1 MSDCQRI
8 EPAWSQL
15 KGDVKAEDFSPL
27 VKILDEVNG
36 GSHIL
41 KSNLLKQGSDAAPAM
56 DAKGVYTQ
64 QLDSGVAGVRAI
76 VQQQHGKANTIALD
90 EGGRSETLR
99 LDDQGKPM
107 LLDIYQN
114 CGNKGF
120 GVMSTLPEG
129 KSAFRTYRL
138 PDGIELTV
146 DNDKPIKAKQ
156 Y

>member
-8 EPAWSQL
+8 EAAWSQL

-41 KSNLLKQGSDAAPAM
+41 KSNLIKQASDAAPAM
-56 DAKGVYTQ
+56 DAKGVYTKE
-64 QLDSGVAGVRAI
+64 LDSDVAGRAI
-76 VQQQHGKANTIALD
+76 VQQQHGKANTIALE
-90 EGGRSETLR
+90 EGGRSETVR
-99 LDDQGKPM
+99 LDEQGNPM

-129 KSAFRTYRL
+129 KSSYRTYRL

>member
-8 EPAWSQL
+8 ESAWSQL
-15 KGDVKAEDFSPL
+15 KGDVKAEDFAPL

-41 KSNLLKQGSDAAPAM
+41 KSNLIKQASDAAPAM
-56 DAKGVYTQ
+56 DAKGVYTKE
-64 QLDSGVAGVRAI
+64 LDSGGAGRAI
-76 VQQQHGKANTIALD
+76 VQQKHGKANTVALD

-99 LDDQGKPM
+99 LDDDGKPM
-107 LLDIYQN
+107 LLDIYQS

-120 GVMSTLPEG
+120 GVMSILHEG
-129 KSAFRTYRL
+129 QSDFKTYRL
-138 PDGIELTV
+138 PDGIEIIV
-146 DNDKPIKAKQ
+146 DKDKPIKAKQ